1 MSARTP
7 AQLPYVVNGFGGDF
21 KVLARM
27 QPHEVAISTR
37 GELGGEIETASFIV
51 EACNSYAGLR
61 ADNAELSER
70 LLALE
75 GQRRLW
81 LDNDNNARV
90 MVSQEKAIEALTGNL
105 AHLRSANAALAEAL
119 AKLVAQF
126 EDMDENMPTNAGCI
140 ECTAGTVPDNR
151 NTGLCGYHAAKKL
164 LATTQAK
171 AQEGAG

>member
-1 MSARTP
+1 MSTATSNQMD
-7 AQLPYVVNGFGGDF
+7 ATAATELLSGLQ
-21 KVLARM
+21 
-27 QPHEVAISTR
+27 EVAFEGCGYCLIAPEDRDAVLHLITAAP
-37 GELGGEIETASFIV
+37 ETA
-51 EACNSYAGLR
+51 
-61 ADNAELSER
+61 AE
-70 LLALE
+70 
-75 GQRRLW
+75 
-81 LDNDNNARV
+81 N
-90 MVSQEKAIEALTGNL
+90 